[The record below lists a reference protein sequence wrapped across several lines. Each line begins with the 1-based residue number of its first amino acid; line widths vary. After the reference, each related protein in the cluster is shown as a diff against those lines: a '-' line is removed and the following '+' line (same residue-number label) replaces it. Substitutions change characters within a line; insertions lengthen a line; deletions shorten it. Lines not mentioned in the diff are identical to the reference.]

1 LSTVETEKLRAALYP
16 LLVEVT
22 GIPMEQLAGHL
33 RLSEDLSLDSLKRVE
48 LVSRIS
54 EQYDFNPDVDTLM
67 ELRTVDD
74 ILRLM
79 EEHLRRP

>member
-1 LSTVETEKLRAALYP
+1 LPTVETEQLRAALYP
-16 LLVEVT
+16 LLAEVT
-22 GIPMEQLAGHL
+22 GLPIERIEGPL
-33 RLSEDLSLDSLKRVE
+33 RLSEDLNLDSLKRVE

-79 EEHLRRP
+79 EEHLR